1 MKKLFVFISLVLFSF
16 FTLNAQVIKVD
27 DLEKYAKQRYGDKWL
42 DAAANL
48 ASELTLDQ
56 NKSLTY
62 QEIIQCPGMSKNQ
75 IYVLMNYWVTATFAG
90 QQSAITMNDKES
102 GTIIFNATIDNIA
115 QHTGTLSEYSV
126 SITPVIKIDIKDQRL
141 RVTYTVQNYDV
152 LDNVGAGWIGALGRD
167 DNVGRNTYGDPKRM
181 KKDATDRNLRDEHWE
196 IAKHYPFKAKDNK
209 KRTSSKALVMT
220 HAYSNV
226 IMDKI
231 ENAVKRGIV
240 GNENDDW

>member
-1 MKKLFVFISLVLFSF
+1 MKKIFVLMSLALFCFYG
-16 FTLNAQVIKVD
+16 LNAQVIKVD

-42 DAAANL
+42 DAASNL
-48 ASELTLDQ
+48 ASQLELDKNQ
-56 NKSLTY
+56 SLTY
-62 QEIIQCPGMSKNQ
+62 QQVMQCPGRTKDQ

-90 QQSAITMNDKES
+90 QQSAITLNDKES

-115 QHTGTLSEYSV
+115 THTGTVSEYSV
-126 SITPVIKIDIKDQRL
+126 SITPVVKIDIKDGRI

-152 LDNVGAGWIGALGRD
+152 LDNVGAGWIGAIARD
-167 DNVGRNTYGDPKRM
+167 DNVGRNPYGDPKRM

-196 IAKHYPFKAKDNK
+196 IAKHYPFKAKDTK

-231 ENAVKRGIV
+231 EEALKHGII